1 MRITARARLT
11 ALYGGLLL
19 VAGGG
24 LVASVYFLMRKSLA
38 DRLPAAITTAV
49 PAGWAPAVAAKPT
62 QPTQGK
68 GALPD
73 TETVPDTEAALGTEA
88 VPGMTAE
95 AARGRAVTL
104 VRATTAA
111 EDTTYEQLLIVSL
124 IALAIFAV
132 VSVFLAWWM
141 AGRVLRPVHTITATA
156 RRLSGENLEERIAL
170 AAPPG
175 ELKDLADTFDAMLDR
190 LQSLV
195 SAQRRFVAN
204 AAHELR
210 TPLAVQRAA
219 LEIGL
224 ADPDPARVARVR
236 SKLLNVADRSERLIE
251 GLLLLSASDQ
261 GLDRPEPID
270 AGEMVEG
277 IVAEHAAEARDRD
290 VTVESQIEPVRLEG
304 DPTLFRHLV
313 RNLLENA
320 LRYNVPGGQI
330 LVHLDDEGLK
340 VRNTGPEV
348 PSDVVPHLFEPFRR
362 LHPRRHA
369 RGEGTGL
376 GLSIV
381 DSIARAHGG
390 EAVAQANPDGGLS
403 IRVTFGTCGLRA
415 PDQDDCGAR
424 SSHAEVS
431 AGSRS

>member
-24 LVASVYFLMRKSLA
+24 LVASVYFLMRRSLA
-38 DRLPAAITTAV
+38 DRLPTAIMTAV
-49 PAGWAPAVAAKPT
+49 PRPAEWAPATPARPAQTAASARPGEFA
-62 QPTQGK
+62 QH
-68 GALPD
+68 AD
-73 TETVPDTEAALGTEA
+73 TISVTRAA
-88 VPGMTAE
+88 
-95 AARGRAVTL
+95 
-104 VRATTAA
+104 TAA

-156 RRLSGENLEERIAL
+156 RQLSGENLGERIAL

-190 LQSLV
+190 LEGLV

-224 ADPDPARVARVR
+224 ADPDPVQVARVR
-236 SKLLNVADRSERLIE
+236 TRLLNVADRSERLIE
-251 GLLLLSASDQ
+251 GLLLLSAGDQ

-270 AGEMVEG
+270 ATETVEG
-277 IVAEHAAEARDRD
+277 VVAEHATEAHDRD
-290 VTVESQIEPVRLEG
+290 ITVESHIEPVRLEG

-320 LRYNVPGGQI
+320 LRYNVRGGRV
-330 LVHLDDEGLK
+330 LVRLDATGLQ

-348 PSDVVPHLFEPFRR
+348 PADVVPHLVEPFRR

-390 EAVAQANPDGGLS
+390 EVIARANPGGGLS
-403 IRVTFGTCGLRA
+403 IRVTFGG
-415 PDQDDCGAR
+415 
-424 SSHAEVS
+424 HAETP
-431 AGSRS
+431 AGSGASRSPQLGTQVSGPRKNAAS

>member
-19 VAGGG
+19 VAGSG
-24 LVASVYFLMRKSLA
+24 LVASVYFLLRKSLA
-38 DRLPAAITTAV
+38 DRLPTAITAAV
-49 PAGWAPAVAAKPT
+49 PASAGWPPAGAARPADA
-62 QPTQGK
+62 QS
-68 GALPD
+68 A
-73 TETVPDTEAALGTEA
+73 ETIVPDGPIEATRHGQTLAIRR
-88 VPGMTAE
+88 
-95 AARGRAVTL
+95 AATV
-104 VRATTAA
+104 A

-124 IALAIFAV
+124 VALAIFAV

-156 RRLSGENLEERIAL
+156 RRLSGENLGERIAL
-170 AAPPG
+170 KAPPG

-190 LQSLV
+190 LQGLV
-195 SAQRRFVAN
+195 SARQRFVAN

-224 ADPDPARVARVR
+224 ADPDPAKVARVR
-236 SKLLNVADRSERLIE
+236 TKLLTVADRSERLIE
-251 GLLLLSASDQ
+251 GLLLLSVSDQ
-261 GLDRPEPID
+261 GLDRPEPMD
-270 AGEMVEG
+270 AGPLVEG
-277 IVAEHAAEARDRD
+277 VIAEHTAEARDRD
-290 VTVESQIEPVRLEG
+290 VTIESDVAPVRLEG
-304 DPTLFRHLV
+304 EPTLFRHLV

-320 LRYNVPGGQI
+320 LRYNVPGGRI
-330 LVHLDDEGLK
+330 FVGLDDEGLR
-340 VRNTGPEV
+340 VRNTGPKV

-369 RGEGTGL
+369 PGEGTGL

-390 EAVAQANPDGGLS
+390 EAVARANPGGGLS
-403 IRVTFGTCGLRA
+403 IRVTFGTRGDGLRT
-415 PDQDDCGAR
+415 PDQADGGGR
-424 SSHAEVS
+424 SNHAELS
-431 AGSRS
+431 AGSSP

>member
-38 DRLPAAITTAV
+38 DRLPTAITLAI
-49 PAGWAPAVAAKPT
+49 PADWAPAVAAKPT
-62 QPTQGK
+62 Q
-68 GALPD
+68 
-73 TETVPDTEAALGTEA
+73 AAEGTESAQGTGPVQGTESVQGTDA
-88 VPGMTAE
+88 VPGMTPE
-95 AARGRAVTL
+95 AVRGRAATL
-104 VRATTAA
+104 GRAATAA
-111 EDTTYEQLLIVSL
+111 EDTAYEQLLIVSL

-156 RRLSGENLEERIAL
+156 RRLSGENLDERIAL

-190 LQSLV
+190 LQGLV
-195 SAQRRFVAN
+195 SAQQRFVAN

-236 SKLLNVADRSERLIE
+236 TKLLDVADRSERLIE
-251 GLLLLSASDQ
+251 GLLLLSASDR

-277 IVAEHAAEARDRD
+277 VVAEHAAEARDRD
-290 VTVESQIEPVRLEG
+290 VTVETYIEPVRLEG

-320 LRYNVPGGQI
+320 LRYNVPGGRI
-330 LVHLDDEGLK
+330 LVHMDDTGLK
-340 VRNTGPEV
+340 VRNTGPKV

-390 EAVAQANPDGGLS
+390 EAVARANPGGGLS
-403 IRVTFGTCGLRA
+403 IRVTFGTRGLGT

-424 SSHAEVS
+424 SSHAQVS